1 MPSGPTVSTSF
12 FDSVLLLW
20 RKIIMLKRMIK
31 KGKMRLKR
39 SQTSIFLITEVAGKL
54 LDTEMKRAER
64 TIKLVMLTVMMASK

>member
-1 MPSGPTVSTSF
+1 
-12 FDSVLLLW
+12 
-20 RKIIMLKRMIK
+20 MLKRMIR

-39 SQTSIFLITEVAGKL
+39 SQTSIFLMMEVAGKL